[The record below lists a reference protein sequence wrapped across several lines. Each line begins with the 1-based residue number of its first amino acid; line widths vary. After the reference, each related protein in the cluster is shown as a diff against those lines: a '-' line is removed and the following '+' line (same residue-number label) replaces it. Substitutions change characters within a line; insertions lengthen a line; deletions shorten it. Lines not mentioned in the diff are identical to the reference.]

1 LLSDALSAAL
11 ALAYPNRIGHYSWV
25 GAVSGLPAL
34 GGGAV
39 SAPGV
44 PVTEYARGV
53 DGGQIAYQVIGE
65 GPVDILVS
73 RATYFPIDMMWEAP
87 KLVRFLERL
96 SLFARHVW
104 FDPRGTGSSDRVDH
118 EEGRLLETVVD
129 DMVSVLDAVG
139 WDRAV
144 LLGLAVPIP
153 LLFAATHPD
162 RTMALVLADSTARMR
177 TSDDYP
183 DGLPDDDI
191 DRYMAETVANTGDTV
206 RLDRL
211 APSLANDAAFARWFE
226 RAFRL
231 TCPPAERVWRM
242 HGTFD
247 TDLRQ
252 TLGAIRVPSLI
263 INHVDRRQASG
274 TRYLRD
280 HIDGAKTVEVPGA
293 DYMPLAP
300 DSIALLDAV
309 EEFLTGRL
317 PKVPFDRALAT
328 VLFTDIVNSTGLAAT
343 LGDLRWR
350 ELLDRH
356 DSVVRGQVDR
366 FRGAWIKSTGD
377 GVLATF
383 DGPARAIRCAC
394 AIRDAVQP
402 LGLEIRAG
410 LHCGEIELHHNDIA
424 GITVHI
430 GQRVASLAAPNQVLV
445 SRTVVDLLA
454 GSDITF
460 VDRGDHELRGVPGTW
475 CVYEVRVE

>member
-1 LLSDALSAAL
+1 MSA
-11 ALAYPNRIGHYSWV
+11 
-25 GAVSGLPAL
+25 SG
-34 GGGAV
+34 
-39 SAPGV
+39 
-44 PVTEYARGV
+44 VTEYARAV
-53 DGGQIAYQVIGE
+53 DGGQIAYQVVGD
-65 GPVDILVS
+65 GPVEMLIS
-73 RATYFPIDMMWEAP
+73 RATYFPVDMMWESP
-87 KLVRFLERL
+87 RLVRFLERL
-96 SLFARHVW
+96 SLFARHLW

-118 EEGRLLETVVD
+118 EDGRLLETVVD

-162 RTMALVLADSTARMR
+162 RTTALVLADSTARVR
-177 TSDDYP
+177 ESDDHP
-183 DGLPDDDI
+183 DGLADDEV
-191 DRYMAETVANTGDTV
+191 DRYFDDTSASTGETVP
-206 RLDRL
+206 LERL
-211 APSLANDAAFARWFE
+211 APSLVTDAQFSGWFE

-231 TCPPAERVWRM
+231 TCPPAEREWRM
-242 HGTFD
+242 RGSFD

-252 TLGAIRVPSLI
+252 TLGAIRVPTLI
-263 INHVDRRQASG
+263 INHVDRRQATG
-274 TRYLRD
+274 TRYLGD
-280 HIDGAKTVEVPGA
+280 HIDGAKAIEVPGA

-300 DSIALLDAV
+300 DSVALLDAV

-317 PKVPFDRALAT
+317 PEVSFDRALAT

-343 LGDLRWR
+343 LGDLQWR

-366 FRGAWIKSTGD
+366 FRGRWIKSTGD

-394 AIRDAVQP
+394 AIRDAVKR
-402 LGLEIRAG
+402 LGLEIRSG
-410 LHCGEIELHHNDIA
+410 LHCGEIELHHDDIA

-430 GQRVASLAAPNQVLV
+430 GQRVASLAASNQVLV

-460 VDRGDHELRGVPGTW
+460 VQGDHELKGVPGTW
-475 CVYEVRVE
+475 RVYEVLGELGQN